1 MKNNILLT
9 ILSTI
14 LFSGCSTT
22 ALVSTQNSLPPVNKT
37 AQISMFE
44 LANYTDTPRAGMR
57 ATNIVEGVLLAR
69 GYTLKTHI
77 SQKIDSLEDAKDSA
91 KEDKSQYF
99 LIGGI
104 SEWRYKTGIDG
115 EPAVSLKLSLY
126 NTEDAKLIWSATGS
140 DSDWGNGSIGSTAQN
155 LIEQMTLAK

>member
-1 MKNNILLT
+1 MKKYEGFSRMKKNILFTML
-9 ILSTI
+9 LAM

-22 ALVSTQNSLPPVNKT
+22 ALVSTQNSLPEVHKT
-37 AQISMFE
+37 TQISMFE
-44 LANYTDTPRAGMR
+44 LDNYTDTPRAGMR
-57 ATNIVEGVLLAR
+57 ATNIVEGVLLSR

-104 SEWRYKTGIDG
+104 SE
-115 EPAVSLKLSLY
+115 
-126 NTEDAKLIWSATGS
+126 
-140 DSDWGNGSIGSTAQN
+140 
-155 LIEQMTLAK
+155 